1 LPHSH
6 RNQQFAEE
14 DIYAEHRKCAGQ
26 SEIDAKLRYIKKC
39 SRLEHFGTS
48 SCHAKEKSGQEDVV
62 EREILFG
69 VNSDAVFTMN
79 HQNKSILT
87 KNLLVEIL
95 STELENK
102 VLTLKFKTKKKE
114 YEFYNQEDADL
125 MTKLINGYKD
135 FQRMRKKEKFG
146 KQKIIFQSL

>member
-1 LPHSH
+1 M
-6 RNQQFAEE
+6 
-14 DIYAEHRKCAGQ
+14 
-26 SEIDAKLRYIKKC
+26 
-39 SRLEHFGTS
+39 EHFGVS
-48 SCHAKEKSGQEDVV
+48 SCHAREKSGQEDAN

-69 VNSDAVFTMN
+69 VNSDAVITMN
-79 HQNKSILT
+79 NQNKSILT

-114 YEFYNQEDADL
+114 YEFYNQEDAEL
-125 MTKLINGYKD
+125 MLHLINGYKD

-146 KQKIIFQSL
+146 KS